1 MSRFRFSEK
10 AAEDLEQIDDYL
22 SAEAGDD
29 VAEQVVARILAA
41 CDLLATQPGMGHRRE
56 DLTEDNVRFWPVYF
70 YLIVYLRGCAAGRR
84 AHLERA
90 PGPAEVG
97 PQVGAKRSALGQR
110 PRLQHARA
118 RGRVG

>member
-29 VAEQVVARILAA
+29 VAEQVVTRILAA

-56 DLTEDNVRFWPVYF
+56 DLTEDDVRFWPVYS
-70 YLIVYLRGCAAGRR
+70 YLIVYREG
-84 AHLERA
+84 A
-90 PGPAEVG
+90 PLDV
-97 PQVGAKRSALGQR
+97 VRIWSARQD
-110 PRLQHARA
+110 PRKLALK
-118 RGRVG
+118 